1 MKKRPGL
8 SPFGMSFLDIMFCGF
23 GAVVLLVIL
32 LNGDTLRRR
41 KENQHDLRDELKRVT
56 ALLEFARADMEE
68 LRDQTGTTARQEAA
82 LEGEALGLEGRIQQT
97 RQTTGQRI
105 RSIADGASRIE
116 TIRKQQAALKR
127 MRKLLESKKNAQ
139 QVKPGRKPV
148 GFDGDGQRQYLTGLK
163 LGGDRTLILIDSS
176 ASMLDETIVN
186 VVRRKLMPAE
196 QRRRAPKWRRA
207 VRTLHWLVANLRP
220 DRRFQVY
227 HFNTAAGPVIAGTDG
242 RWFSTSDGKR
252 ISETIAAVRRLA
264 PENGTSLHKAFD
276 AIARMVPKPDSV
288 VLLTDGLPTQGN
300 RPPRAATI
308 SGEDREKLFDA
319 AIARLPKRIP
329 INTLLFPFEGDPAA
343 AAAFWRLAITTRG
356 SFITPSRDWP

>member
-1 MKKRPGL
+1 MKKRRGL

-32 LNGDTLRRR
+32 LNGDTLKRRE
-41 KENQHDLRDELKRVT
+41 ENQRDLNAELERVT
-56 ALLEFARADMEE
+56 ALLNFARADLEK
-68 LRDQTGTTARQEAA
+68 LRQRNSTTARREAA
-82 LEGEALGLEGRIQQT
+82 LEAETRGLQGRIQQI
-97 RQTTGQRI
+97 RHTTEQRI
-105 RSIADGASRIE
+105 RSVADGASRIE
-116 TIRKQQAALKR
+116 TIRKQQAALER
-127 MRKLLESKKNAQ
+127 TRKLLDSKKISP
-139 QVKPGRKPV
+139 QVRPGQRTV
-148 GFDGDGQRQYLTGLK
+148 GFDGDGRRQYLTGLK

-186 VVRRKLMPAE
+186 VVRRKLMPAA
-196 QRRRAPKWRRA
+196 QRRGAPKWQRV

-227 HFNTAAGPVIAGTDG
+227 HFNTESGPVVPGTDG
-242 RWFSTSDGKR
+242 KWFSTNDGRR
-252 ISETIAAVRRLA
+252 IAETIAAVRRLA

-276 AIARMVPKPDSV
+276 AIAAMVPKPDSV

-300 RPPRAATI
+300 SPSRATTI
-308 SGEDREKLFDA
+308 TGDGRQELFDA
-319 AIARLPKRIP
+319 AIARLSQRIP

-343 AAAFWRLAITTRG
+343 AAAFWRLAITTSG